1 MYDFKRLFLSP
12 CHINYLFD
20 LVSYSSVG
28 RSLYQDEGALK
39 NFNESGRLKINH
51 FNFFKKKKVFF
62 KSVRQQPLQGKKLII
77 IKSNLPDLQY
87 DPDGHG
93 RQSSA
98 RSNPNAVSLVNV
110 PFGQITGISVRVG
123 Q

>member
-20 LVSYSSVG
+20 LVSCSSVG

-51 FNFFKKKKVFF
+51 FNFFKKKK
-62 KSVRQQPLQGKKLII
+62 SSLQIRQQSLQGKKLII